1 MLPPDS
7 AACAYLTR
15 PGETSPMPATGDAYR
30 QSVFADRATGGRAG
44 GCVHGRSRAL
54 HPCVAGVGSGGYDTA
69 RGRFDGDRLSA
80 RALGV
85 EGGPYWVRY
94 RLETGPRYV
103 TRSLR
108 VRVEGPGH
116 AVRAL
121 ELLPGD
127 DDGRWTVNGRARAE
141 CDGALD
147 YCDLGL
153 CPLTNTVPARRR
165 GLHLAREQGP
175 GQQFLMARVAVPEL
189 TVTPSAQTYTPLGG
203 HRVRKA
209 SGSFRS
215 DVQFDAAGIVVDH
228 PGLAST
234 LPGDG
239 SGS

>member
-85 EGGPYWVRY
+85 EGDRTGSATGSKPGPGTSPVRSASAW
-94 RLETGPRYV
+94 RDA
-103 TRSLR
+103 
-108 VRVEGPGH
+108 GH

-121 ELLPGD
+121 ELLRGD
-127 DDGRWTVNGRARAE
+127 DDGRWTVNRRARAE

-147 YCDLGL
+147 CDLGL
-153 CPLTNTVPARRR
+153 CPLTNTVPVRRH